1 MDILLELD
9 RVAISRYAGSG
20 ILLSVPL
27 LVVHATLMRVL
38 DIIIMI
44 ICDASLMRTF
54 KVILMR
60 VLDVILIS

>member
-1 MDILLELD
+1 MKLGLNFF
-9 RVAISRYAGSG
+9 RHSRG

-27 LVVHATLMRVL
+27 LVVHATLMKVL

-44 ICDASLMRTF
+44 ICDASLMRTL